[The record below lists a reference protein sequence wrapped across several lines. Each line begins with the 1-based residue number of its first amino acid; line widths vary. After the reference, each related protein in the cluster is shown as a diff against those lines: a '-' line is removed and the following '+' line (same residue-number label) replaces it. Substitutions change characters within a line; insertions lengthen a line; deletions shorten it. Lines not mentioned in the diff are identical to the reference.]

1 MTEREMQYSLQL
13 EETVATMISNAEQY
27 PVIQARGEPVVA
39 SFAIPNAKNP
49 KIILFCRSIKDFIK
63 AFENTKTLSDSPEEF
78 AINIIENQARRIK
91 TVHPAVIIMVV
102 LSDYEEGRL
111 DPDEAEEIMEFIDV
125 FFINKEVKHLPEAIN
140 AILKES

>member
-49 KIILFCRSIKDFIK
+49 KIILFCRSIKDFEE
-63 AFENTKTLSDSPEEF
+63 ASRVADESPEEF
-78 AINIIENQARRIK
+78 AINIIENQVRRIK
-91 TVHPAVIIMVV
+91 SVHPDVIVMVV
-102 LSDYEEGRL
+102 LSDYEEERL
-111 DPDEAEEIMEFIDV
+111 DPDDAEEIMEFIDV
-125 FFINKEVKHLPEAIN
+125 FFINEEVKHLSEAIK
-140 AILKES
+140 AVLKES

>member
-1 MTEREMQYSLQL
+1 MTEKEMHHSQQL
-13 EETVATMISNAEQY
+13 EEMVATMISNAEQY
-27 PVIQARGEPVVA
+27 PVIRAKGEAVVA

-63 AFENTKTLSDSPEEF
+63 AFENTKTLSESPEEF

-91 TVHPAVIIMVV
+91 SVHPGVIVMLV
-102 LSDYEEGRL
+102 LSDYEKKRL

-125 FFINKEVKHLPEAIN
+125 FFINEEVKHLPEAIN
-140 AILKES
+140 ASLKES

>member
-13 EETVATMISNAEQY
+13 EETVATMISDAEQY
-27 PVIQARGEPVVA
+27 PVIQAKGQAVVA
-39 SFAIPNAKNP
+39 SFAIPNAKSP

-78 AINIIENQARRIK
+78 AINIIENQVRRIK
-91 TVHPAVIIMVV
+91 SVHPGVIVMVV
-102 LSDYEEGRL
+102 LGDYKEERL

-125 FFINKEVKHLPEAIN
+125 FFINEEVKHLPEAIN

>member
-49 KIILFCRSIKDFIK
+49 KIILFCRSIKDFEE
-63 AFENTKTLSDSPEEF
+63 ASRVADESPEEF